1 MKKLAILIMVFAML
15 TSLFTF
21 NVSAAENVIYIKDGG
36 TGDGSSPENA
46 MGMGDSG
53 VAWKDAPLY
62 QAWMELLET
71 GGTIVVCGPYTL
83 NKDEAHR
90 VLGAP
95 DIMMEKDAEKGWLR
109 NPDVTITYTS
119 VYGGVDYRATAGA
132 KLQFDDNNTCI
143 TFPTATVLKDINV
156 VAGGYPAGDNRDNFI
171 AAGYCPLTLGQGTNF
186 VANADG
192 ELPVVL
198 GGHRNYSAIAAVNS
212 DTHITVDIGND
223 NTIGAVYGN
232 LAYANKNQTGSS
244 YITVKSGKVN
254 GIYGDNMNNHG
265 FGLTGSINID
275 IQGGII
281 CGEVA
286 ICNNGFAVDRKADGT
301 ISEILSECKATLK
314 ISGGDFSN
322 CTSISDKS
330 EFFLNNSPDNAGP
343 VDPVVDCSAASKD
356 VYDKVVS
363 LTSLTVTEP
372 TNPGPSE
379 GDDAPS
385 TGDVIAIVLA
395 AMAVSSLGIVVLK
408 KKEF

>member
-1 MKKLAILIMVFAML
+1 MKKLAIIIMVLALL
-15 TSLFTF
+15 TSLFAF
-21 NVSAAENVIYIKDGG
+21 NASAAEKVIYIKDGG

-46 MGMGDSG
+46 MGPGDSG

-71 GGTIVVCGPYTL
+71 GGTIVVCGPYSLKAADAYRTVAA
-83 NKDEAHR
+83 NTE
-90 VLGAP
+90 P

-119 VYGGVDYRATAGA
+119 VYGGVDYRTTADA
-132 KLQFDDNNTCI
+132 KLVYEGMTSL
-143 TFPTATVLKDINV
+143 TFPTATVLKDITV
-156 VAGGYPAGDNRDNFI
+156 VAGDNGSRNTYM

-192 ELPVVL
+192 ELPIVL
-198 GGHRNYSAIAAVNS
+198 GGHRNYSGIAAVIS
-212 DTHITVDIGND
+212 DTHITVDIGNA

-232 LAYANKNQTGSS
+232 LAFANKNQTGSS

-356 VYDKVVS
+356 VYDKVVT

-379 GDDAPS
+379 GGDSAP

-395 AMAVSSLGIVVLK
+395 TMAVSGLGIVVLK

>member
-1 MKKLAILIMVFAML
+1 MKKLAIIIMVLALL
-15 TSLFTF
+15 TSLFAF
-21 NVSAAENVIYIKDGG
+21 NASAAEKVIYIKDGG

-46 MGMGDSG
+46 MGPGDSG

-71 GGTIVVCGPYTL
+71 GGTIVVCGPYSLT
-83 NKDEAHR
+83 KADSYR

-95 DIMMEKDAEKGWLR
+95 DVMMEKDAEKGWLR

-119 VYGGVDYRATAGA
+119 VYDGVDYRATAGA
-132 KLQFDDNNTCI
+132 KLQFDDNNTSI
-143 TFPTATVLKDINV
+143 TFPTATVLKDITV
-156 VAGGYPAGDNRDNFI
+156 AAGGYPTGDNRENFV

-198 GGHRNYSAIAAVNS
+198 GGHRNYSSIAAIDS
-212 DTHITVDIGND
+212 DTNIIVDIGNA
-223 NTIGAVYGN
+223 NTVGTIVGN
-232 LAYANKNQTGSS
+232 LAYANKNQFGSS
-244 YITVKSGKVN
+244 YITVKSGKVGN
-254 GIYGDNMNNHG
+254 IYGDNMSNHG

-281 CGEVA
+281 NGEIA
-286 ICNNGFAVDRKADGT
+286 ICYNGFAVDRNKDGV
-301 ISEILSECKATLK
+301 ILEVLSDCKGNLK
-314 ISGGDFSN
+314 ISGGDFSA
-322 CTSISDKS
+322 CTGILPIK
-330 EFFLNNSPDNAGP
+330 LPDGNAAP

-356 VYDKVVS
+356 VYDKVVT
-363 LTSLTVTEP
+363 LTTMTVTEP

-379 GDDAPS
+379 GGDSAP

-395 AMAVSSLGIVVLK
+395 TMAVSGLGIVVLK

>member
-1 MKKLAILIMVFAML
+1 MKKLAIFIMVFALLMP
-15 TSLFTF
+15 LFAF

-36 TGDGSSPENA
+36 QGDGSSPENA

-83 NKDEAHR
+83 NKAEAHR

-192 ELPVVL
+192 ELPVIL
-198 GGHRNYSAIAAVNS
+198 GGHRNYSAIAAIAS
-212 DTHITVDIGND
+212 DTHITVDIGNA
-223 NTIGAVYGN
+223 NTIGAIYGN

-265 FGLTGSINID
+265 FGLTGTINID

-281 CGEVA
+281 CGEVG

-301 ISEILSECKATLK
+301 ISEVMSECKAVLK

-322 CTSISDKS
+322 CTGIIPIKQ
-330 EFFLNNSPDNAGP
+330 PDGNAAP
-343 VDPVVDCSAASKD
+343 VDPVVDCSAASWA
-356 VYDKVVS
+356 VYDKVVT
-363 LTSLTVTEP
+363 LTTMTVTEP
-372 TNPGPSE
+372 TNARPSE
-379 GDDAPS
+379 GDEAPA

-395 AMAVSSLGIVVLK
+395 TMAASGLGVVVLK